1 MFTNAGT
8 NTHTRS
14 LAPDKWILLA
24 LTLITRWVCIH
35 TRMPHTHT
43 HCQEHIVQ
51 RDEGELTSS
60 DTSLLSALYPLSQ
73 TPKIKRQR
81 KRKKQRTLPTKKSL
95 FMRYYHSYRTKP
107 WMWPSPM
114 RTVKGQ
120 KNVETRVHNSYLN
133 GLKKKKNHCR
143 STFVSSPKA
152 RPPLCMLCRP
162 PNIVTAFAQFFFL
175 LYNCTHC
182 WTTRLQRSVQHLYQW
197 HQHSQY
203 HSYQKQ
209 AFCTEPFTSIY
220 SSSSCLGFVIF
231 GRATET
237 KRGEEATVQLKFTLI
252 SLSLRNKA
260 YSRL

>member
-35 TRMPHTHT
+35 THMPHTHT

-51 RDEGELTSS
+51 RDEGELPSS
-60 DTSLLSALYPLSQ
+60 DMSLLSALYPLSQ

-81 KRKKQRTLPTKKSL
+81 KKKQRTLPTKKSL

-107 WMWPSPM
+107 WMWPSLM

-133 GLKKKKNHCR
+133 GLKKKI
-143 STFVSSPKA
+143 TAAV
-152 RPPLCMLCRP
+152 PL
-162 PNIVTAFAQFFFL
+162 FFL
-175 LYNCTHC
+175 
-182 WTTRLQRSVQHLYQW
+182 S
-197 HQHSQY
+197 
-203 HSYQKQ
+203 KQ
-209 AFCTEPFTSIY
+209 DLPFVCFAAPQT
-220 SSSSCLGFVIF
+220 
-231 GRATET
+231 
-237 KRGEEATVQLKFTLI
+237 
-252 SLSLRNKA
+252 
-260 YSRL
+260 

>member
-35 TRMPHTHT
+35 THMPHTHT

-51 RDEGELTSS
+51 RDEGELPSS
-60 DTSLLSALYPLSQ
+60 DMSLLSALYPLSQ

-81 KRKKQRTLPTKKSL
+81 KKKQRTLPTKKSL

-107 WMWPSPM
+107 WMWPSLM

-133 GLKKKKNHCR
+133 GLKKKSLPQYLCFFSQSK
-143 STFVSSPKA
+143 TSPLYA
-152 RPPLCMLCRP
+152 LPPPKHSYCICTM
-162 PNIVTAFAQFFFL
+162 FFLL